1 MMPLAT
7 YILCGNFLR
16 LVSYWYPPSLAPL
29 VMESI
34 SQILQDIRDY
44 WADHFSR
51 RFLPRRPPLRQAT
64 SLSTFYL
71 LDYKT
76 RQSELGI
83 DYGSPCAQLN
93 KTKFVFQDGEWQS
106 DGAPQGMPLLQL
118 YSSPDRNSPH
128 KALKKANKVLLEE
141 NNYLKLQLELLMDML
156 TETTARLHSV
166 EKRMGTTLWHPKI
179 KKTNKVLLLQ
189 S

>member
-1 MMPLAT
+1 
-7 YILCGNFLR
+7 
-16 LVSYWYPPSLAPL
+16 
-29 VMESI
+29 MEAI
-34 SQILQDIRDY
+34 SQILQDVRDY
-44 WADHFSR
+44 WADHFSH
-51 RFLPRRPPLRQAT
+51 RFFPRRPVLRRAT

-76 RQSELGI
+76 RRTELGM
-83 DYGSPCAQLN
+83 DYGPPCTQLN

-106 DGAPQGMPLLQL
+106 EGIPPQMPLLQL
-118 YSSPDRNSPH
+118 FPTPDKESST
-128 KALKKANKVLLEE
+128 KALKKANKALLEE

-166 EKRMGTTLWHPKI
+166 EKRLDTTGWHPKI
-179 KKTNKVLLLQ
+179 KKTNKVLMLR

>member
-1 MMPLAT
+1 
-7 YILCGNFLR
+7 
-16 LVSYWYPPSLAPL
+16 
-29 VMESI
+29 MEAI
-34 SQILQDIRDY
+34 TNVLQDMREY

-51 RFLPRRPPLRQAT
+51 RFYPRRPKLRQQT

-76 RQSELGI
+76 RQAELGM
-83 DYGSPCAQLN
+83 DYGPPCAQLS
-93 KTKFVFQDGEWQS
+93 KAKFVFQNGEWQGE
-106 DGAPQGMPLLQL
+106 GAPQPMPLLQL
-118 YSSPDRNSPH
+118 FSAPDKQALLPS
-128 KALKKANKVLLEE
+128 KTLKKANKALLEE

-166 EKRMGTTLWHPKI
+166 EKKTDTTSWHPKM
-179 KKTNKVLLLQ
+179 KKTNKVLMLR